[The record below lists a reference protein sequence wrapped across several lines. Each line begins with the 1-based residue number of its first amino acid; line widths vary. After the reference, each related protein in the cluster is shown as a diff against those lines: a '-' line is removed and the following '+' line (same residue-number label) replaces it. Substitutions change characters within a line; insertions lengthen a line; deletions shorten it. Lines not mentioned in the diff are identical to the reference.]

1 MRPTNFTYDVEFS
14 EAVTA
19 GRLIS
24 FSPRLNAAVHIVMG
38 ARFVLCSSKPFFPVN
53 KGNRAT
59 RKPFVNYKS

>member
-24 FSPRLNAAVHIVMG
+24 FSPRLNAAAG
-38 ARFVLCSSKPFFPVN
+38 AHRYGSSLHFVLFKAIFSS
-53 KGNRAT
+53 
-59 RKPFVNYKS
+59 